1 MEGLGV
7 PLHEIREGYRTSH
20 RYVISDSVYERFL
33 EIFHDT
39 NALHTEDDFARR
51 LGFPEKVMHGSILN
65 GFISHFVGVHFPG
78 GRVLLHSVDTR
89 FKTPCH
95 LGDEIEI
102 EAVVSQVVSSVRV
115 VTMALQLTN
124 ETRSRI
130 AAKAKVQ
137 VGLLE

>member
-1 MEGLGV
+1 MQSVALED
-7 PLHEIREGYRTSH
+7 IREGDQTSCQ
-20 RYVISDSVYERFL
+20 YVISQDVYERFL
-33 EIFHDT
+33 ETFHDT
-39 NALHTEDDFARR
+39 NPLHTEDEFAQR

-95 LGDEIEI
+95 LGDEIDI
-102 EAVVSQVVSSVRV
+102 EATVTQVVPSVRV
-115 VTMALQLTN
+115 VVMGLKLTN
-124 ETRSRI
+124 STRTRV